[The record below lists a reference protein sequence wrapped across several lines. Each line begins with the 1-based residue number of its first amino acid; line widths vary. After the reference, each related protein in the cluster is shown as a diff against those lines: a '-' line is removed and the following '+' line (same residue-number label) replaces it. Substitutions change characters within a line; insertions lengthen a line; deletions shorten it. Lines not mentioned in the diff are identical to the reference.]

1 MSTTQDCIETT
12 IAMTSHAP
20 LKRELRQ
27 AGYLRQ
33 LVARTLVR
41 FKEAVGKAWLRH
53 LIRRS
58 CDSTECFLKA
68 LDDRTLD
75 RIGLERADIR
85 SAVRDLEV
93 ELLRQLDP
101 SPVVL
106 DLQAERS

>member
-1 MSTTQDCIETT
+1 MIKSTRTPAADTHLLICLRETVT
-12 IAMTSHAP
+12 
-20 LKRELRQ
+20 
-27 AGYLRQ
+27 
-33 LVARTLVR
+33 
-41 FKEAVGKAWLRH
+41 KAWLRH

-75 RIGLERADIR
+75 RIGLEKADIR
-85 SAVRDLEV
+85 AAVRDLEV

-101 SPVVL
+101 SPAIL